1 MRLGSVRLGGLLLA
15 ALLLAAGCST
25 DESPA
30 IVDDSFLA
38 ITDCGELER
47 LASEE
52 VDRISSTTDR
62 GIVEAA
68 TARFEAIVAH
78 RDSLC

>member
-1 MRLGSVRLGGLLLA
+1 MRFAPVAIAA
-15 ALLLAAGCST
+15 ALLAGACSSS
-25 DESPA
+25 EEAPGV
-30 IVDDSFLA
+30 VDDSFLE

-47 LASEE
+47 LASAE
-52 VDRISSTTDR
+52 VDRINTTTDR
-62 GIVEAA
+62 DIVAAA

>member
-1 MRLGSVRLGGLLLA
+1 MRPRALVVA
-15 ALLLAAGCST
+15 VALLGASCTSSDT
-25 DESPA
+25 PEVVDES
-30 IVDDSFLA
+30 FLE

-47 LASEE
+47 LASVE
-52 VDRISSTTDR
+52 VDRINETSDR
-62 GIVEAA
+62 DIVAAA

>member
-1 MRLGSVRLGGLLLA
+1 MRFAPVAIAA
-15 ALLLAAGCST
+15 ALLAGACSSS
-25 DESPA
+25 EAPGL
-30 IVDDSFLA
+30 VDDSYLE

-47 LASEE
+47 LASAE
-52 VDRISSTTDR
+52 VDRINTTTDR
-62 GIVEAA
+62 DIVAAA